1 MVRNVCIF
9 SASVLSGKSEN
20 FRFGG
25 TRLWTRM
32 LVESE
37 NSPLEAYYGLPVDVR
52 FCTRCVISNQRP
64 SSVVEFHNHPE
75 ERKPTIAFDGEG
87 VCSACRY
94 AERKTRIDW
103 PERETRLLD
112 LCDRHRSRT
121 GAYDCIVPGSG
132 GKDSAFAAHVLKYK
146 YGMNPLTVTW
156 SPHVYTEV
164 GWRNFQSWIGAG
176 FDNILVTPNGLVH
189 RLLTRLAFLNLVH
202 PFQPFIIGQKLVA
215 PRISVLYGIPLIF
228 YGENQAEY
236 GNSVEDNDRPTMAS
250 AFYEDEPDPE
260 RIVVG
265 GVPIPELERDHDI
278 SLRDLNPYLPVDR
291 DRLRAVGTEV
301 HYLGYYLKWD
311 PQECYYYAAEH
322 TGFVPNDQRTEGSY
336 SRYSSIDDRIDPL
349 HYYTTLIK
357 FGIGRATYD
366 AAQEIRTGKIAREE
380 GVALVRRYDTE
391 FPARYFPEMLAYMG
405 ISEATFWSVID
416 KARSPHL
423 WKKEN
428 GEWMLRRQVE

>member
-1 MVRNVCIF
+1 MF
-9 SASVLSGKSEN
+9 SGLWFSHKSEN
-20 FRFGG
+20 FRCGG

-32 LVESE
+32 FAETE
-37 NSPLEAYYGLPVDVR
+37 NPPLEAFYGLPAEVR

-64 SSVVEFHNHPE
+64 SSVVEFHNQRE
-75 ERKPTIAFDGEG
+75 QKKPTIAFDEEG

-94 AERKTRIDW
+94 AERKARIDW
-103 PERETRLLD
+103 RQREDRLLD
-112 LCDRHRSRT
+112 LCERHRSRD

-132 GKDSAFAAHVLKYK
+132 GKDSAFAAHILKYK

-156 SPHVYTEV
+156 APHVYTEV

-176 FDNILVTPNGLVH
+176 FDNVLVTPNALVH

-215 PRISVLYGIPLIF
+215 PRISALYGIPLIF

-236 GNSVEDNDRPTMAS
+236 GNSVEDNDRPTMARE
-250 AFYEDEPDPE
+250 FYEGEPDPE
-260 RIVVG
+260 RILLG
-265 GVPIPELERDHDI
+265 GASLAELARDHDI
-278 SLRDLNPYLPVDR
+278 ALGDLNPYLPVDPA
-291 DRLRAVGTEV
+291 RLRAVGTEV

-322 TGFVPNDQRTEGSY
+322 TGFVPNDQRTEGTY
-336 SRYSSIDDRIDPL
+336 SRYCSIDDRIDPL
-349 HYYTTLIK
+349 HFYTTLIK

-366 AAQEIRTGKIAREE
+366 AAQEIRTGKITRDE

-428 GEWMLRRQVE
+428 GEWMLRRQLE